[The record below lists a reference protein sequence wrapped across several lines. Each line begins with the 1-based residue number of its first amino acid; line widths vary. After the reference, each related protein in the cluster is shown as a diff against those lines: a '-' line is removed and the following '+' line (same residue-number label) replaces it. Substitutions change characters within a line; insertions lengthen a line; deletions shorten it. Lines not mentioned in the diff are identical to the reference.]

1 VSEQEPTPAFS
12 KEISFADYEARGRV
26 QVSRV
31 LRISKSVSDRI
42 YTAYDTKA
50 MSIDI

>member
-1 VSEQEPTPAFS
+1 MKP
-12 KEISFADYEARGRV
+12 EAE
-26 QVSRV
+26 SCV
-31 LRISKSVSDRI
+31 LRISVSDRI